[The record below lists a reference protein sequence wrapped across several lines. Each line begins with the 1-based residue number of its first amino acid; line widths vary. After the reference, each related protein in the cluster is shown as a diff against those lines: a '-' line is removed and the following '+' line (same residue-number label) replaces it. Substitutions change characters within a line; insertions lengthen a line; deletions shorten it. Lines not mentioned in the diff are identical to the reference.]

1 MLRDKCFN
9 FVWRYDFQKKIAA
22 NMYRSRKVDFNFPFA
37 FFTQLFFIQPDV
49 RTIFKLLFAKD
60 IKARQSEQSAEEKA
74 AVNL

>member
-1 MLRDKCFN
+1 
-9 FVWRYDFQKKIAA
+9 
-22 NMYRSRKVDFNFPFA
+22 MYRSRKVDFNFPFA